1 MRFCITFTDEMSF
14 GDFLHRLYAGL
25 DKGLPG
31 ENAQRLMA
39 PYGRKSLK
47 ELDFDAINP
56 KLGATLLLLYP
67 KENTVKSVLIKRP
80 VYNGTHS
87 AQVSFPGG
95 KLDETD
101 ENLKQT
107 ALRETQEEVG
117 CLSENIQIMTELTQ
131 VYIPPSNFLV
141 SPFLGFCDSAP
152 GFVAN
157 DREVDR
163 IIEFNLSMILKEE
176 TIQKGRI
183 QLSNNLVVETPY
195 FNIENEV
202 VWGATAV
209 ILAEFKALLEREDF
223 KPEELYFPTF

>member
-1 MRFCITFTDEMSF
+1 MGF
-14 GDFLHRLYAGL
+14 GDFLHRLYTAL

-31 ENAQRLMA
+31 EQAQMLMA

-47 ELDFDAINP
+47 ELSFDSMNP
-56 KLGATLLLLYP
+56 KIGATLLLFYP
-67 KENTVKSVLIKRP
+67 KDDTVKSILIKRP

-95 KLDETD
+95 KFDQTD
-101 ENLKQT
+101 DNLKQT

-117 CLSENIQIMTELTQ
+117 CLSESVQIITELTQ

-152 GFVAN
+152 DFVAN

-163 IIEFNLSMILKEE
+163 IIEFDLSLILKKE
-176 TIQKGRI
+176 TVQKGRI
-183 QLSNNLVVETPY
+183 KLSNNLVVETPY
-195 FNIENEV
+195 FSIENEV

-209 ILAEFKALLEREDF
+209 VLAEFKVLLEREGF